1 MTITIVNFEI
11 TGDPTKV
18 QLNHHQYDKMTC
30 SQVKFIQTLRQKGSP
45 ELRNTSPPE
54 WLRNKR

>member
-1 MTITIVNFEI
+1 MIITIVNFEI

-18 QLNHHQYDKMTC
+18 QLNHHQYDIVV
-30 SQVKFIQTLRQKGSP
+30 VKFIQTLRQKGSP